1 MAEKC
6 SLLKP
11 WRLRNL
17 KLFLSFSYYNF
28 ESTAN
33 YRDTGMSKKESFPGT
48 KFIVKCLCSFE
59 SVYKTLKTI

>member
-6 SLLKP
+6 SVFKP

-17 KLFLSFSYYNF
+17 KLFLSFSYYNLK
-28 ESTAN
+28 STAN
-33 YRDTGMSKKESFPGT
+33 NRDTGMFKKESFPGT

-59 SVYKTLKTI
+59 SVYKTEKTI